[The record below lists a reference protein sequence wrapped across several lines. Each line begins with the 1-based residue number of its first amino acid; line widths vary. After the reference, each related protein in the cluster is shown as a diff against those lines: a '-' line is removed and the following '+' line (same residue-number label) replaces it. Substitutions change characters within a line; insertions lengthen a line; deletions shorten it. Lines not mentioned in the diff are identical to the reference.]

1 MASGRLTRKSATPG
15 RATLGSPVAGE
26 ASKAGKAIQA
36 MLLRL
41 VVDEHFNGRKTYPRW
56 HQARAVTLSET

>member
-1 MASGRLTRKSATPG
+1 MAIRRLTRKSATP
-15 RATLGSPVAGE
+15 RHVSLGLPTAGE
-26 ASKAGKAIQA
+26 AGKAIHD

-41 VVDEHFNGRKTYPRW
+41 VVDEQFNNGRKTYPRW

>member
-41 VVDEHFNGRKTYPRW
+41 VVDEHVNRRNTYPRW

>member
-15 RATLGSPVAGE
+15 RVTLGSPVAGE
-26 ASKAGKAIQA
+26 ASKAGKAIHA

-41 VVDEHFNGRKTYPRW
+41 VFHEHFNGRKTYPRW
-56 HQARAVTLSET
+56 DQARAVTLSET

>member
-1 MASGRLTRKSATPG
+1 MAP
-15 RATLGSPVAGE
+15 GSPVAGE
-26 ASKAGKAIQA
+26 AGKAIHA

-41 VVDEHFNGRKTYPRW
+41 VVDEHFNERKTYPRW